1 MPKVFWYVIGLGG
14 EAPHQAPLKLKSP
27 QKKKHKSMIAGIGDL
42 CRKKEKTQI
51 PDRTDRGL
59 VHDIGIYWGLYNNVG
74 VGTLLTMDL
83 QHYAIIQYKCSL

>member
-1 MPKVFWYVIGLGG
+1 SQFNQNHPWGAKPPT
-14 EAPHQAPLKLKSP
+14 ASP
-27 QKKKHKSMIAGIGDL
+27 QYSK
-42 CRKKEKTQI
+42 CKKEKTQI

>member
-1 MPKVFWYVIGLGG
+1 MQNRK
-14 EAPHQAPLKLKSP
+14 
-27 QKKKHKSMIAGIGDL
+27 KKKHKSMIARIGDL

-83 QHYAIIQYKCSL
+83 QHYAIIQYKRRL